1 VSDDDDGGGGGG
13 GVDGESVDAFAATTN
28 TMVG

>member
-1 VSDDDDGGGGGG
+1 VSDDDDGGGGG